1 MLVRKYQTMFNQN
14 VQIGSTKSKLCVITE
29 EKCEEYTNY
38 SSLSSPES
46 VADLV
51 NTLYNLCDLT
61 EEYVYLLAVDT
72 KNVPIGAFE
81 VSHGT
86 VDCSVVA
93 PREIFM
99 RALLCGAAKIVLA
112 HNHPSGNVNPSSE
125 DIKLTERI
133 KQAGDIM
140 GMPLLDH
147 IIVGDNEFFSFKQ
160 ENYM

>member
-1 MLVRKYQTMFNQN
+1 MIVRKYKTKFN
-14 VQIGSTKSKLCVITE
+14 KSKLCVINE
-29 EKCEEYTNY
+29 ESCDEYAKY

-61 EEYVYLLAVDT
+61 EEYVYMLAVNS
-72 KNVPIGAFE
+72 KNLPVGVFE

-99 RALLCGAAKIVLA
+99 RALLCGAAKIILV
-112 HNHPSGNVNPSSE
+112 HNHPSGNTHPSNE

-140 GMPLLDH
+140 GIKLLDH
-147 IIVGDNEFFSFKQ
+147 IIVGEDELFSFQREK
-160 ENYM
+160 YM

>member
-1 MLVRKYQTMFNQN
+1 MIVRKYQTKFN
-14 VQIGSTKSKLCVITE
+14 KSKLCVIDE
-29 EKCEEYTNY
+29 ENCEEYTKY

-61 EEYVYLLAVDT
+61 EEYVYMLAVDT
-72 KNVPIGAFE
+72 KNNPVGAFE

-99 RALLCGAAKIVLA
+99 RALLCGAAKIILV
-112 HNHPSGNVNPSSE
+112 HNHPSGNPQPSSE

-133 KQAGDIM
+133 QQAGDIM
-140 GMPLLDH
+140 GIKLLDH
-147 IIVGDNEFFSFKQ
+147 IIVGENEFFSFQREK
-160 ENYM
+160 YM